1 MNLAI
6 SVDNYGWGARRRRT
20 LASGLLTVMLFLCGA
35 ACGTGNT
42 AGLSEP
48 QTITVFAA
56 SSLTDV
62 LTAITED
69 FRLEHPGVHVELNL
83 AGSQELR
90 LQLEHGAR
98 ADVFL
103 SADPRQMALAA
114 AAGLLTGPPVVFAT
128 NRLVVIAAKP
138 NGANSRSERVQDQHW
153 SSGAGALAALK
164 HLADPGV
171 SLALASPE
179 VPAGAYARETIQRLE
194 GLFASEMDHYADKVL
209 ANTAT
214 EEANVRSVAMKV
226 ALGEVDRGFVYAT
239 DAMTP
244 FVSENTVQIQIPPEA
259 SPEAT
264 YLAAAVETSSTG
276 SRSPE
281 LADRFIRYLLSPP
294 GQQVM
299 QSHGFGPPP
308 AIDSGIVPSGPEG
321 LPASSAYS
329 EGHRKG
335 N

>member
-1 MNLAI
+1 M
-6 SVDNYGWGARRRRT
+6 VDKSGWGARRRRR
-20 LASGLLTVMLFLCGA
+20 LVPVSLTAVLFLCA
-35 ACGTGNT
+35 SACGLSD
-42 AGLSEP
+42 AAELSESR
-48 QTITVFAA
+48 TLTVFAA

-62 LTAITED
+62 LKDIIAD
-69 FRLEHPGVHVELNL
+69 FQLDQPEARVELNL

-103 SADPRQMALAA
+103 SADPKQMELAA
-114 AAGLLTGPPVVFAT
+114 AAELLAGPPVIFAT

-138 NGANSRSERVQDQHW
+138 NGANLGAESVQDRQQGGGE
-153 SSGAGALAALK
+153 GATDALK

-179 VPAGAYARETIQRLE
+179 VPAGAYAREAIRRLE
-194 GLFASEMDHYADKVL
+194 GLFVSELDHYADKVL

-239 DAMTP
+239 DALTP
-244 FVSENTVQIQIPPEA
+244 FVSENTVQIPIPPEA

-264 YLAAAVETSSTG
+264 YWAAAVGTSTTPA
-276 SRSPE
+276 RSPG
-281 LADRFIRYLLSPP
+281 LTDRFIRYLLSPA

-299 QSHGFGPPP
+299 RSHGFGSPP
-308 AIDSGIVPSGPEG
+308 AIDRGIVPTGPG
-321 LPASSAYS
+321 DLPTNAASS
-329 EGHRKG
+329 EGNRKG

>member
-1 MNLAI
+1 M
-6 SVDNYGWGARRRRT
+6 
-20 LASGLLTVMLFLCGA
+20 
-35 ACGTGNT
+35 
-42 AGLSEP
+42 
-48 QTITVFAA
+48 FAA
-56 SSLTDV
+56 SSLTEV
-62 LTAITED
+62 MTHIIQD
-69 FRLEHPGVHVELNL
+69 FRVDRPGVHVELNL

-98 ADVFL
+98 ADIFL
-103 SADPRQMALAA
+103 SADPRQMELAA
-114 AAGLLTGPPVVFAT
+114 AGGLTAGQPVVFAT
-128 NRLVVIAAKP
+128 NRMVVIAAKP
-138 NGANSRSERVQDQHW
+138 SGANPGSEQLRDRPW
-153 SSGAGALAALK
+153 SSGAGELAALK
-164 HLADPGV
+164 RLADPGV

-179 VPAGAYARETIQRLE
+179 VPAGAYAREAIQRLD
-194 GLFASEMDHYADKVL
+194 GLFVSEMDSYADKVL

-244 FVSENTVQIQIPPEA
+244 FVSENTVQIPIPPEA

-276 SRSPE
+276 ARSPE
-281 LADRFIRYLLSPP
+281 LADRFIRYLLSPA

-308 AIDSGIVPSGPEG
+308 AIDSGSVPISDEG
-321 LPASSAYS
+321 LPASAASG
-329 EGHRKG
+329 EGQREG

>member
-1 MNLAI
+1 MTLAI
-6 SVDNYGWGARRRRT
+6 SVYKPSWGTRRRRT
-20 LASGLLTVMLFLCGA
+20 LVSGLLTVMLFLCGA

-62 LTAITED
+62 LTDITED
-69 FRLEHPGVHVELNL
+69 FRLDHPGVHVELNL

-103 SADPRQMALAA
+103 SADPRQMELAS
-114 AAGLLTGPPVVFAT
+114 AAGLLAGPPVVFAT

-138 NGANSRSERVQDQHW
+138 NGANSGSEQVQDQHW
-153 SSGAGALAALK
+153 SSGAGQLAALK

-179 VPAGAYARETIQRLE
+179 VPAGAYAREAIQRLE

>member
-1 MNLAI
+1 MTLAI
-6 SVDNYGWGARRRRT
+6 SVYKSSWGTRRRRT
-20 LASGLLTVMLFLCGA
+20 LVSGLLTVMLFLCGA

-56 SSLTDV
+56 SSLTKVMTD
-62 LTAITED
+62 IIED
-69 FRLEHPGVHVELNL
+69 FRLGHREVHVELNL

-103 SADPRQMALAA
+103 SADPRQMELAS
-114 AAGLLTGPPVVFAT
+114 AAGLLAGPPVVFAT

-138 NGANSRSERVQDQHW
+138 NGANSGSEQVQDQHW
-153 SSGAGALAALK
+153 SSGAGQLAALK

-179 VPAGAYARETIQRLE
+179 VPAGAYAREAIQRLE

-244 FVSENTVQIQIPPEA
+244 FVSENAFQIPIPPEA

-276 SRSPE
+276 ARSPE

>member
-1 MNLAI
+1 MTLAI
-6 SVDNYGWGARRRRT
+6 PVDNSGWGTRRRRT
-20 LASGLLTVMLFLCGA
+20 LVSGLLTAVLFICGA
-35 ACGTGNT
+35 ACGPGNA

-56 SSLTDV
+56 SSLTEVMTD
-62 LTAITED
+62 IIED
-69 FRLEHPGVHVELNL
+69 FQLDHPKAHVELNL

-103 SADPRQMALAA
+103 SADPRQMELAA
-114 AAGLLTGPPVVFAT
+114 AAGLVAGPPVVFAT
-128 NRLVVIAAKP
+128 NRMVVIAAKP
-138 NGANSRSERVQDQHW
+138 NGANPGSEKVQDQRW
-153 SSGAGALAALK
+153 SSGAGGVAALK

-179 VPAGAYARETIQRLE
+179 VPAGAYAREAIQRLD
-194 GLFASEMDHYADKVL
+194 GLFVSEMDRYADKVL

-244 FVSENTVQIQIPPEA
+244 FVSENTVQIPIPPEA

-264 YLAAAVETSSTG
+264 YLAAKVETSRTQT
-276 SRSPE
+276 RSPG

-308 AIDSGIVPSGPEG
+308 AIDSGFVPIGPEG
-321 LPASSAYS
+321 LPATAASI
-329 EGHRKG
+329 EGRREG

>member
-1 MNLAI
+1 MTLAF
-6 SVDNYGWGARRRRT
+6 SVYKPSWGARRRRT
-20 LASGLLTVMLFLCGA
+20 LVSGLLTVMLFLCGA

-62 LTAITED
+62 LKEITED
-69 FRLEHPGVHVELNL
+69 FQLDHPGIHVELNL

-103 SADPRQMALAA
+103 SADPRQMELAA
-114 AAGLLTGPPVVFAT
+114 AAGLLAGPPVVFAT

-138 NGANSRSERVQDQHW
+138 NGANSGSEQVQDQHW
-153 SSGAGALAALK
+153 SSGAGQLAALK

-179 VPAGAYARETIQRLE
+179 VPAGAYAREAIQRLE

-244 FVSENTVQIQIPPEA
+244 FVSENAFQIPIPPEA

-264 YLAAAVETSSTG
+264 YLAAAIEISPTKA
-276 SRSPE
+276 RSPE

-299 QSHGFGPPP
+299 RSHGFGPPL
-308 AIDSGIVPSGPEG
+308 AIGSGIVPSGPEG
-321 LPASSAYS
+321 LPASSASS

>member
-1 MNLAI
+1 M
-6 SVDNYGWGARRRRT
+6 
-20 LASGLLTVMLFLCGA
+20 
-35 ACGTGNT
+35 
-42 AGLSEP
+42 
-48 QTITVFAA
+48 FAA
-56 SSLTDV
+56 SSLTEV
-62 LTAITED
+62 MTHIIQD
-69 FRLEHPGVHVELNL
+69 FRVDRPGVHVELNL

-98 ADVFL
+98 ADIFL
-103 SADPRQMALAA
+103 SADPRQMELAA
-114 AAGLLTGPPVVFAT
+114 AGGLTAGQPVVFAT
-128 NRLVVIAAKP
+128 NRMVVIAAKP
-138 NGANSRSERVQDQHW
+138 SGANPGSEQLRDRPW
-153 SSGAGALAALK
+153 SSGAGELAALK
-164 HLADPGV
+164 RLADPGV

-179 VPAGAYARETIQRLE
+179 VPAGAYAREAIQRLE
-194 GLFASEMDHYADKVL
+194 GLFVSEMDHYACKVL

-244 FVSENTVQIQIPPEA
+244 FVSENTVQIPIPPEA

-276 SRSPE
+276 ARSPE

-299 QSHGFGPPP
+299 QSHGFGAPP
-308 AIDSGIVPSGPEG
+308 AIDSDIIPISPEG
-321 LPASSAYS
+321 LPATAAAT
-329 EGHRKG
+329 ERHRTG

>member
-1 MNLAI
+1 MALAI
-6 SVDNYGWGARRRRT
+6 SVYKPGWSARRRRT
-20 LASGLLTVMLFLCGA
+20 LVSGLLTAVIFLCAA
-35 ACGTGNT
+35 ACDPGNT
-42 AGLSEP
+42 TELSESR
-48 QTITVFAA
+48 TITVFAA
-56 SSLTDV
+56 SSLTEVMTD
-62 LTAITED
+62 IIED
-69 FRLEHPGVHVELNL
+69 FQGDHPGVHVELNL

-103 SADPRQMALAA
+103 SADPRQMELAA
-114 AAGLLTGPPVVFAT
+114 AAGLLAGPPVVFAT
-128 NRLVVIAAKP
+128 NRMVVIAANP
-138 NGANSRSERVQDQHW
+138 NGANSGSEQMQDQHW

-179 VPAGAYARETIQRLE
+179 VPAGAYAREAIQRLD
-194 GLFASEMDHYADKVL
+194 GLFVSEMDSYADKVL

-244 FVSENTVQIQIPPEA
+244 FVSENAFQIPIPPEA

-264 YLAAAVETSSTG
+264 YLAAAIETSPTKA
-276 SRSPE
+276 RSPE

-294 GQQVM
+294 GQRVM

-308 AIDSGIVPSGPEG
+308 AIGSGIVPIGNEG
-321 LPASSAYS
+321 LPASAASS

>member
-1 MNLAI
+1 MTLAI
-6 SVDNYGWGARRRRT
+6 SVDKPSWGARRRRT
-20 LASGLLTVMLFLCGA
+20 LVSGLLTAVLFLCGA
-35 ACGTGNT
+35 ACGPGNT
-42 AGLSEP
+42 AGLSEA

-62 LTAITED
+62 MKDITQD
-69 FRLEHPGVHVELNL
+69 FQSEHPGTHVELNL

-98 ADVFL
+98 ADIFL
-103 SADPRQMALAA
+103 SADPRQMELAA
-114 AAGLLTGPPVVFAT
+114 AGGLIAGQPVVFAT
-128 NRLVVIAAKP
+128 NRMVVIAAKP
-138 NGANSRSERVQDQHW
+138 SGANPGSEQLRDRQW
-153 SSGAGALAALK
+153 NSGAGELAALK
-164 HLADPGV
+164 RLADPGV

-179 VPAGAYARETIQRLE
+179 VPAGAYAREAIQRLD
-194 GLFASEMDHYADKVL
+194 GLFVSEMDSYADKVL

-244 FVSENTVQIQIPPEA
+244 FVSENTVQIPIPPEA
-259 SPEAT
+259 GPEAT

-276 SRSPE
+276 ARSPE

-299 QSHGFGPPP
+299 KSHGFGPPP

-321 LPASSAYS
+321 LPASSASS
-329 EGHRKG
+329 EGHRKA

>member
-1 MNLAI
+1 MAI
-6 SVDNYGWGARRRRT
+6 SVDKPSWGARRRRT
-20 LASGLLTVMLFLCGA
+20 LVPGLLAATLLICAA
-35 ACGTGNT
+35 ACGSGNT
-42 AGLSEP
+42 AGLSEA

-62 LTAITED
+62 MKDITQD
-69 FRLEHPGVHVELNL
+69 FQSEHPGTHVELNL

-103 SADPRQMALAA
+103 SADPRQMELAA
-114 AAGLLTGPPVVFAT
+114 AEGLIAGQPVVFAT
-128 NRLVVIAAKP
+128 NRMVVIAAKP
-138 NGANSRSERVQDQHW
+138 SGANAGSEQLQDRQW
-153 SSGAGALAALK
+153 NSGAGELAALK
-164 HLADPGV
+164 RLADPGV

-179 VPAGAYARETIQRLE
+179 VPAGAYAREAIQRLE
-194 GLFASEMDHYADKVL
+194 GLFISEMDHYAGKVL

-244 FVSENTVQIQIPPEA
+244 FVSKNTVQFPIPPEA

-264 YLAAAVETSSTG
+264 YLAAAIETSPTG
-276 SRSPE
+276 SRPPE
-281 LADRFIRYLLSPP
+281 LADRFIGYLLSPP

-308 AIDSGIVPSGPEG
+308 AIDSGVVPAGPEG
-321 LPASSAYS
+321 LPVHAASIEARR
-329 EGHRKG
+329 EG